1 MKRNKMIFKNI
12 FWAVKKL
19 YNFNKI
25 YFLFLTI
32 DSVLKGITPVI
43 LLIITQQLLNNLQ
56 MGKTRVSEI
65 IMLVILLSV
74 VGLLDDIITNVL
86 QVKIES
92 YEMKFEVHMQT
103 SIFEKISKLDC
114 KDFENSDI
122 YDLINRTQYDA
133 NAGVIGNI
141 KILFNFISL
150 LLGLISYVIIIIQY
164 SVFILCLIFI
174 ILIIRFIYEKKY
186 NLSEYTFIKKNTEKM
201 RRASYISYLITN
213 AEYYKEIKLFSL
225 FNHFILKYRRI
236 KTEYNEKL
244 IQLHRKRTNTYS
256 VITII
261 ESIMELIIL
270 IGLIKDVI
278 LVNLLIG
285 EFILYNSSINTVKQN
300 IVALFSQISILYK
313 NSLIIEQIKLF
324 FDLPL
329 ENINFDGIKIERI
342 ESIKLVNVSYRYKG
356 KKEYTLKNININI
369 RTGEL
374 CIFMGYN
381 GAGKSTLIKLI
392 MGIYSDY
399 EGEIYVNNVNLK
411 ELDLEHYRKKV
422 GVLFQDYIKYETS
435 ISENIWYGNM
445 DFYNDELRVEKYLRK
460 IGLKE
465 FIKSKR
471 ELLGYQFKEGR
482 QISIGQ
488 WQKLALARTLN
499 RDASMYIF
507 DEPNAAL
514 DLISEKIILDS
525 IHELIPDSVVIMI
538 MHRVSNIV
546 FEAKNI
552 VVLKD
557 GQIHEIG
564 THEELIRNKGLYF
577 ELYQIQNG
585 S

>member
-164 SVFILCLIFI
+164 SVFILCLISI
-174 ILIIRFIYEKKY
+174 MPIIRFIYEKKY

-201 RRASYISYLITN
+201 RRAFYISYLITN

>member
-1 MKRNKMIFKNI
+1 
-12 FWAVKKL
+12 
-19 YNFNKI
+19 
-25 YFLFLTI
+25 
-32 DSVLKGITPVI
+32 
-43 LLIITQQLLNNLQ
+43 
-56 MGKTRVSEI
+56 
-65 IMLVILLSV
+65 
-74 VGLLDDIITNVL
+74 
-86 QVKIES
+86 
-92 YEMKFEVHMQT
+92 
-103 SIFEKISKLDC
+103 
-114 KDFENSDI
+114 
-122 YDLINRTQYDA
+122 
-133 NAGVIGNI
+133 
-141 KILFNFISL
+141 
-150 LLGLISYVIIIIQY
+150 
-164 SVFILCLIFI
+164 
-174 ILIIRFIYEKKY
+174 
-186 NLSEYTFIKKNTEKM
+186 
-201 RRASYISYLITN
+201 
-213 AEYYKEIKLFSL
+213 
-225 FNHFILKYRRI
+225 
-236 KTEYNEKL
+236 
-244 IQLHRKRTNTYS
+244 
-256 VITII
+256 
-261 ESIMELIIL
+261 MELIIL

>member
-164 SVFILCLIFI
+164 SVFILCLISI
-174 ILIIRFIYEKKY
+174 MPIIRFIYEKKY

-329 ENINFDGIKIERI
+329 ENINFDGIQIERI

-399 EGEIYVNNVNLK
+399 EGEIYVNNINLK

>member
-164 SVFILCLIFI
+164 SVFILCLISI
-174 ILIIRFIYEKKY
+174 MPIIRFIYEKKY

>member
-1 MKRNKMIFKNI
+1 MKRNEMIFKNI

-164 SVFILCLIFI
+164 SVFILCLISI
-174 ILIIRFIYEKKY
+174 MPIIRFIYEKKY

-329 ENINFDGIKIERI
+329 ENINFDGIQIERI

-399 EGEIYVNNVNLK
+399 EGEIYVNNINLK

>member
-56 MGKTRVSEI
+56 MGKTKVSEI

-122 YDLINRTQYDA
+122 YDLINRTQYDS

-164 SVFILCLIFI
+164 SVFILCLISI
-174 ILIIRFIYEKKY
+174 MPIIRFIYEKKY

-236 KTEYNEKL
+236 KTEYNKKL

-261 ESIMELIIL
+261 ESTMELIIL

-329 ENINFDGIKIERI
+329 ENINFDGIQIERI

-399 EGEIYVNNVNLK
+399 EGEIYVNNINLK

-460 IGLKE
+460 IALKE